1 MRENGWRSISL
12 DERLR
17 AMAYF
22 NLIKDDICKRDKK
35 IIYYVLYENL
45 SALAIARRND
55 PDIVGLGNR
64 SYGKPLSA
72 GSILEV
78 FYKYFPHLKRQR
90 KDTENKRVELIM
102 KRKKSE
108 SPHIKACAF
117 CGCHDRLEEH
127 HMIPLMMG
135 GTNDDRNLIFLCH
148 DCHLQ
153 ATKYQHDLKK
163 RSKTEYNV

>member
-1 MRENGWRSISL
+1 MRDNGWRSISI
-12 DERLR
+12 DDRLR
-17 AMAYF
+17 AISYYDM
-22 NLIKDDICKRDKK
+22 IKDGICLRDKK
-35 IIYYVLYENL
+35 ILYYILFENL

-55 PDIVGLGNR
+55 PDIVCLGHR

-72 GSILEV
+72 SSILKV
-78 FYKYFPHLKRQR
+78 FYKYFPHLKRQKKER
-90 KDTENKRVELIM
+90 KNKRVELIM
-102 KRKKSE
+102 KRHKSE

-117 CGCHDRLEEH
+117 CGCSDSLEEH

-153 ATKYQHDLKK
+153 VTKYQHELK
-163 RSKTEYNV
+163 SAE